1 MLHRHLFACGRR
13 QHEGRVVPDCGNAFP
28 FLGAPEAMTIFWLVA
43 SLLLIGALLMLLP
56 PLWKPPR
63 QMAAPTA
70 GGVNLAVYRDQLR
83 ESEHDLAA
91 GLIAPE
97 HAAAARDDIR
107 QRWLEDAAAPA
118 SAAANA
124 TAARRSAWALAL
136 LIPLGSVSTYL
147 ALGDPRAVEPAVVR
161 PGAATGAARHSV
173 TPEQI
178 QAMVASLA
186 ERLKTEPNDAEG
198 WMMLGRSYTALGRHR
213 DAVAAFGRAN
223 ALVPGNA
230 NLLADF
236 ADVLGMAQG
245 RRLAGEPAR
254 LIQLALDADPR
265 HGKALALAG
274 SVAFEAR
281 DYAAARAYWER
292 LLGVVPVGS
301 DIARSVQAN
310 IAEARQLEQGGPAAV
325 VAAPASAS
333 PSLGGEVSVSPALA
347 ARVAPGDTLFVFARA
362 AQGPRM
368 PLAIVRRPVGAWPSA
383 FVLDDSMAMAPNLKL
398 SGFDKVVV
406 GVRISKSG
414 NATPQPG
421 DLIGQSAAVAPGARD
436 LRISIDQVQP

>member
-1 MLHRHLFACGRR
+1 
-13 QHEGRVVPDCGNAFP
+13 
-28 FLGAPEAMTIFWLVA
+28 MTAFWLVA
-43 SLLLIGALLMLLP
+43 TLLLIGALLMLLP
-56 PLWKPPR
+56 PLWKAAPP
-63 QMAAPTA
+63 MAEPTA
-70 GGVNLAVYRDQLR
+70 GGVNLAVYRDHLR
-83 ESEHDLAA
+83 ESEQDLAA
-91 GLIAPE
+91 GLIAPA
-97 HAAAARDDIR
+97 HAAAARDDIH
-107 QRWLEDAAAPA
+107 QRWLEDVAAPSCVA
-118 SAAANA
+118 SHA
-124 TAARRSAWALAL
+124 TAGRGSAWALAL
-136 LIPLGSVSTYL
+136 LIPFGSVSTYL
-147 ALGDPRAVEPAVVR
+147 ALGDPRAVEPAAVR
-161 PGAATGAARHSV
+161 PTAAAGRARHDV

-178 QAMVASLA
+178 QAMVAALA
-186 ERLKTEPNDAEG
+186 ERLKTQPNDAEG

-213 DAVAAFGRAN
+213 DAVTSFGRAN
-223 ALVPGNA
+223 ELMPGNA
-230 NLLADF
+230 DLLADF

-281 DYAAARAYWER
+281 DYEAARAYWER
-292 LLGVVPVGS
+292 LIGVVPAGS

-310 IAEARQLEQGGPAAV
+310 IAEARQLEAGGSAAAV
-325 VAAPASAS
+325 AVPVSTTPTLS
-333 PSLGGEVSVSPALA
+333 GDVSVSPALA

-421 DLIGQSAAVAPGARD
+421 DLIGQSPAVAPGVRD